1 MKKLV
6 KAMLVL
12 VVLLVVIVVGAV
24 VGVGMYANQLAKK
37 GIERGGT
44 YALGVPTTVDS
55 VSIGLLSGKFGMSG
69 LNVANPGGGGYTS
82 SHFLS
87 LGSGNV
93 AVNYST
99 LQQPVVDLPE
109 LTLRKIDVSLEKKG
123 GKANYQTILDNLKKL
138 QDSGSS
144 KPSTGDEKKLVIQKL
159 LIEDIKINVDMVDAG
174 GLGQLAKLTIPL
186 EKIELDNVGKTGTG
200 VQGTGVTMEQLA
212 SIIVQAVLNAATEK
226 AGGILPA
233 ELLNDLQSSLGQL
246 NALKELPMKVM
257 GDVKNVVD
265 NLGKDLGKGLGDA
278 ADKIGKDA
286 GDAIK
291 DAGKDAADQ
300 IGKGI
305 GDLLGG
311 GKDKE
316 KDKKK

>member
-6 KAMLVL
+6 KVMLVL

-87 LGSGNV
+87 LGTGNV

-144 KPSTGDEKKLVIQKL
+144 KPSTGDEKKLIIQKL

-278 ADKIGKDA
+278 ADKVRKDA
-286 GDAIK
+286 ADAVK

-311 GKDKE
+311 GKDKD